1 MSSAPPPLLVAVL
14 GMHRSGTSAI
24 ARALEVVG
32 VALGERLMPGAK
44 DNEKGFW
51 EDLDVVA
58 LNDRAL
64 ACLGRNWSSLTPVS
78 AEENEALRCAGLVDD
93 AADLLRRRLAAY
105 PRYGFKDP
113 RCARLARMWRE
124 AMSKVETPSV
134 AVVTLR
140 HPLSVAD
147 SLDRRDKLGA
157 DRSHLLW
164 LDHTLSCLAAS
175 ADLPRLVLDFDR
187 LMEDPHAEALR
198 LGHLVGASPDSAA
211 LDAFAREFLDER
223 LRHSRRGEDELPGDQ
238 GPLSRLLVEV
248 YRALKVAAEVGID
261 EAALQP
267 KIGDWFERFATWRP
281 ILMAADSPNTVEQ
294 RMGRLAHER
303 ATAAE
308 RRQAELQQAL
318 DEAQALAHARSDA
331 LDRMQEA
338 LEAAQA
344 LARERAD
351 ALDRVQAA
359 LEETQSLA
367 RERSNAVTAREARIA
382 ELQVAFQSVERMAL
396 ERAATIQQNEK
407 RIDRLQAAFEAVEA
421 LALQRAR
428 DLEAL
433 TGRVAIAETA
443 LQQLREEK
451 THWQRLYA
459 AVTQTRSWRW
469 TAPFRKLAD
478 SVTRPAQPP
487 LQ

>member
-1 MSSAPPPLLVAVL
+1 VLVAVL

-32 VALGERLMPGAK
+32 VALGDRLMPGAK

-78 AEENEALRCAGLVDD
+78 AEENEALRRAGLVDD
-93 AADLLRRRLAAY
+93 AAALLQRRLAAY

-124 AMSKVETPSV
+124 AMSRVETPSV

-147 SLDRRDKLGA
+147 SLARRDQLGA
-157 DRSHLLW
+157 ERSHLLW
-164 LDHTLSCLAAS
+164 LDHTLSCLAAT

-187 LMEDPHAEALR
+187 LMEDPQAEALR
-198 LGHLVGASPDSAA
+198 LGALVGAAPEAAA

-223 LRHSRRGEDELPGDQ
+223 LRHSRRGDDELPGDG
-238 GPLSRLLVEV
+238 GPLSRLLLEV
-248 YRALKVAAEVGID
+248 YRALKTVAEGRLD
-261 EAALQP
+261 EAALEARVAE
-267 KIGDWFERFATWRP
+267 WCERFAVWRP

-294 RMGRLAHER
+294 RLGRLAHER

-308 RRQAELQQAL
+308 RRQAELQKAL
-318 DEAQALAHARSDA
+318 DEAQALAG
-331 LDRMQEA
+331 
-338 LEAAQA
+338 
-344 LARERAD
+344 ERGES
-351 ALDRVQAA
+351 LDRVQAA
-359 LEETQSLA
+359 LEEVQSLAQERAGMLDRLQVALEETQTLA
-367 RERSNAVTAREARIA
+367 RERSDAVTASEDRIA
-382 ELQVAFQSVERMAL
+382 GLQAAFQSVERMAL
-396 ERAATIQQNEK
+396 ERAATIKQHEE
-407 RIDRLQAAFEAVEA
+407 RIDRLQAAFETIEA
-421 LALQRAR
+421 LALERAR
-428 DLEAL
+428 AL
-433 TGRVAIAETA
+433 DELAGRLAVADAA
-443 LQQLREEK
+443 VQQLREEK
-451 THWQRLYA
+451 MQWARLYN

-469 TAPFRKLAD
+469 TAPLRKLAD
-478 SVTRPAQPP
+478 SVGRPAPPP